1 MDRKKFYIGGEWVE
15 PVNQETI
22 NVINPATEEIVSVI
36 SNGNAHDLDK
46 AVKSARNAFISFS
59 QTSKKEKIKLLNRIC
74 ENYEK
79 RKKDIADIIR
89 IEMGAPIKLANGS
102 QTNLGLQHLKT
113 AIRVLEEH
121 NFEFNH
127 NNLLI
132 RHEPIGVCGLITPWN
147 WPVNQIMA
155 KLGPSIA
162 SGCTSILKPSEIAP
176 GSAMIIAEII
186 DASDVPPGVFNLING
201 YGNSIGEAISSHQD
215 IDMVSITGS
224 NKAGI
229 AVAKGGADTVKRIS
243 QELGGK
249 SANIIFDDDDFEKNV
264 TRGVKGCMN
273 NTGQSCNAPTRMLIP
288 DSRITEALSIAKE
301 ACDSLITGE
310 PSNENTD
317 IGPQVSDIQ
326 FNKVQKLIN
335 QGIKE
340 GAKLVIG
347 GTGRPDGLETGYYSR
362 PTLFSDVTE
371 KMSIFRE
378 EIFGP
383 VLCIISYKDIDD
395 AISIANNSPYGL
407 ASFVSGK
414 NREQLIECARR
425 IRAGQVHINYKG
437 GGTDAPFGGFK
448 KSGNGREKAEWGLEE
463 FLEIKAIMMD

>member
-1 MDRKKFYIGGEWVE
+1 MDQKKFYIGGEWVE

-414 NREQLIECARR
+414 NREQLIECARK

-437 GGTDAPFGGFK
+437 GGTDAPFGGYK

-463 FLEIKAIMMD
+463 FLEVKAIMID

>member
-121 NFEFNH
+121 IFEFNH

>member
-59 QTSKKEKIKLLNRIC
+59 QTSKKEKIKLLSRIC
-74 ENYEK
+74 ENYEI

-89 IEMGAPIKLANGS
+89 IEMGAPIKLANGA

>member
-229 AVAKGGADTVKRIS
+229 AVAKGAADTVKRIS